1 MNLNKMFL
9 GYQKTK
15 MLWEN
20 DAIRGMGQ
28 FIPKNTYQSFNIQEH
43 KSLRLGKWVEKFVLF
58 QLQQM
63 PNCQIITD
71 SLQIKDEQNTLGEL
85 DVLLIHQN
93 VPIHLEIVYKFYLFD
108 IKSKEKDALSNWI
121 GPNKK
126 DNLNYK
132 LEKLKHKQLP
142 LLYHTKTKQILEN
155 YKFDINSVKQHVLF
169 KAILF
174 LPYGRHKNQVIEPLN
189 KSCISGFYLD
199 FQRFDLLQNTLI
211 YIPQKL
217 EWLIEPNVNVQWLE
231 FEKAKELINKSIL
244 TDCSPMIWVKNKL
257 GEINKCFITWWSPN

>member
-1 MNLNKMFL
+1 MFL

-142 LLYHTKTKQILEN
+142 LLYNTKTKQILEN

-169 KAILF
+169 KAQLF